1 MQEKIK
7 QVLASYKIKGDVFA
21 VEYGARID
29 RFLFKPAEGVKISQ
43 VSKVSDD
50 LALNLGV
57 DSVSVVRGRG
67 FIGLDIPKENPKTV
81 LFSQFSSIQDD
92 KKLPVFIGESVGG
105 KPFYFDLAI
114 APHLLVAGTTGSG
127 KSVFL
132 NCLINSLIKTHTP
145 EQLKFVLIDVKRV
158 EFLPYENISYLLKPI
173 ITEPE
178 KAESMLDFLVAE
190 MESRYSTLSAA
201 GYRNIADYN
210 EKGGNMSYIVCV
222 IDEFADLMSL
232 KKSTIEINV
241 QRLAQKARACGIHL
255 VIATQRPSVDV
266 LTGVIKA
273 NIPTRLAFQVA
284 NKTDSRVIIDE
295 SGAEKLTGKGD
306 CLFYTPGKQP
316 ERIAGAF
323 ISDDEI
329 KANTEP
335 YFCEYIQE
343 EPEEQDSNSRG
354 KKTALFWGFVSLS
367 IFLSGFLGG
376 SIYVFVTCLIL
387 VFLILIFGGKIFE
400 NNY

>member
-7 QVLASYKIKGDVFA
+7 QVLASYKVKGDVFG

-43 VSKVSDD
+43 ICKVSDD

-57 DSVSVVRGRG
+57 DSVSVIRGRG
-67 FIGLDIPKENPKTV
+67 FVGLDIPKENPKTV
-81 LFSQFSSIQDD
+81 LFSQFSFSLDN
-92 KKLPVFIGESVGG
+92 KKLPVAIGESVGG
-105 KPFYFDLAI
+105 KPFYFDLAA

-178 KAESMLDFLVAE
+178 EAESMLDFLVAE

-210 EKGGNMSYIVCV
+210 EKGGNMPYIVCV

-232 KKSTIEINV
+232 KKSNIEIDV

-295 SGAEKLTGKGD
+295 GGAEKLTGKGD

-323 ISDDEI
+323 ISDSEI

-335 YFCEYIQE
+335 YFCEYAQE

-354 KKTALFWGFVSLS
+354 KKTALFWFLFCLG
-367 IFLSGFLGG
+367 FLSLCLLNFAWWGLFYCWFMAFL
-376 SIYVFVTCLIL
+376 
-387 VFLILIFGGKIFE
+387 FLIGVFGKDEE
-400 NNY
+400 N

>member
-7 QVLASYKIKGDVFA
+7 QVLASYKIKGDVFG

-105 KPFYFDLAI
+105 KPFYFDLAT

-132 NCLINSLIKTHTP
+132 NCLINSLMKAHTP

-158 EFLPYENISYLLKPI
+158 EFLPYENMSYLLKPI

-201 GYRNIADYN
+201 GCRNIADYN
-210 EKGGNMSYIVCV
+210 EKGGNMPYIVCV

-232 KKSTIEINV
+232 KKSTIEMNV

-295 SGAEKLTGKGD
+295 GGAEKLTGKGD

-323 ISDDEI
+323 ISDSEI

-335 YFCEYIQE
+335 YFCEYV
-343 EPEEQDSNSRG
+343 EPEEEKENHPYKG
-354 KKTALFWGFVSLS
+354 KKTALFWVLFFGGLFVFYSLDYFWLGLAYCWLL
-367 IFLSGFLGG
+367 IFLFLLG
-376 SIYVFVTCLIL
+376 VF
-387 VFLILIFGGKIFE
+387 GKDEE
-400 NNY
+400 N